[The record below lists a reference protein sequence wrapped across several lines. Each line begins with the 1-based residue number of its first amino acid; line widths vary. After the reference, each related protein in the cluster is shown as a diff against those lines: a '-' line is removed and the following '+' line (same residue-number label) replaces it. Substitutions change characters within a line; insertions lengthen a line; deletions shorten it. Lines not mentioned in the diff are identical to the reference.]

1 MVLPAIDVD
10 MRRDGATTDQQT
22 RRRAWLLVGV
32 ISLSV
37 GLVLREHGWWRGTSW
52 LLGMYLVWSVALP
65 CLLVLFGPRRLVVP
79 IALVATIIPMLF
91 ALNAN
96 LTADGSD
103 RLQIHDGGVIAT
115 QTAATLAR
123 HGHDPYEADFRAE
136 LGPLWQRLP
145 VGNGS
150 IDNPLADHY
159 PYLPLSFLVMV
170 PLDAVAG
177 AFGARFDPRVLYG
190 AIVIATLIALARR
203 CQYSPWARAAAICA
217 LGGGVTRVFLAWG
230 TNDAAGACCF
240 VLAVLGARRRPR
252 LAGALLAVAISFKFL
267 FMVPAV
273 ALAAWV
279 YGNGG
284 VAALRRWWTT
294 PALLAGSILP
304 FVVMA
309 PGAFID
315 DAVLFN
321 LGLTT
326 PRFPTS
332 GIGLPAVLPSVF
344 HGPVLLVTSVGL
356 AIVAIVVA
364 VKLTRRRPT
373 EAMVGVAS
381 AIALAGVLVPART
394 FQQAYLTMLVVLA
407 SVAWLAL
414 DQTPVERG

>member
-321 LGLTT
+321 LGLTI

-344 HGPVLLVTSVGL
+344 EGPVLLVTSVGL

-364 VKLTRRRPT
+364 VNLTRRRPT

-414 DQTPVERG
+414 DQAPVERG